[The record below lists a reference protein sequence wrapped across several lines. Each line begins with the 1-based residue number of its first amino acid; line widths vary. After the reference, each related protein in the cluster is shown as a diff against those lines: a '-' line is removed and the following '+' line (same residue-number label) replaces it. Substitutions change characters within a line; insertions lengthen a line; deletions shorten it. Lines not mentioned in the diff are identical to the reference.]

1 MIETIIQNF
10 QLDNHPIL
18 IVVLGLTIGLIHA
31 FEPDH
36 LSALSTQLLKNKNY
50 SDTESKKH
58 RIEKWTF
65 FSSLKGILWG
75 MGHTSSIVLIGLLI
89 AGMSLQIPEN
99 FFIGSEF
106 VVAFM
111 LILLGFLTLKN
122 KTIFR
127 QKHLHPHTHSNGISH
142 THPHSH
148 ENDHRHGHKTYIIGC
163 IHGLAGS
170 GGLVALA
177 ISTSSGFDM
186 VMYFLI
192 LFGIGSIVGMVIASN
207 VLGLPFIFLSKINS
221 IAKNLRYVVAG
232 TTLILGSMMVITLG
246 FETNLI

>member
-1 MIETIIQNF
+1 MIETLIQNF

-18 IVVLGLTIGLIHA
+18 ILVFGLTIGLVHA

-36 LSALSTQLLKNKNY
+36 LSAISTQLLKNKKN
-50 SDTESKKH
+50 SVVESKKI
-58 RIEKWTF
+58 RLENWTF
-65 FSSLKGILWG
+65 FSSLRGILWG

-89 AGMSLQIPEN
+89 AGLSLQIPEN

-106 VVAFM
+106 IVAFM
-111 LILLGFLTLKN
+111 LIILGFFIIKN
-122 KTIFR
+122 KTLFK
-127 QKHLHPHTHSNGISH
+127 QEHSHPHTHSNGISH

-148 ENDHRHGHKTYIIGC
+148 ETDHRHGHKTYIIGC

-170 GGLVALA
+170 GGLIALA
-177 ISTSSGFDM
+177 ISTSGGFDM
-186 VMYFLI
+186 VMYFLF

-207 VLGLPFIFLSKINS
+207 ILGLSFVFFSKINS
-221 IAKNLRYVVAG
+221 FAKSLRYVVS
-232 TTLILGSMMVITLG
+232 GSTIIIGAIMLVTLG